1 MYKVGGF
8 LFTFHGARSGESLL
22 SDKKKIPVRQ
32 RAGNIMSQ
40 NFPTVS
46 LAISGIAMKS
56 DYLISWFAT
65 FSICT
70 IFNISAKMRRV
81 ANLYVYLNLRR

>member
-8 LFTFHGARSGESLL
+8 LFTFHGAGSGEWR
-22 SDKKKIPVRQ
+22 KKSPVRH

-40 NFPTVS
+40 NFPTALERYLFS
-46 LAISGIAMKS
+46 LAISGIAMKA

-70 IFNISAKMRRV
+70 IFSISAKKRRV
-81 ANLYVYLNLRR
+81 ANLYVY

>member
-8 LFTFHGARSGESLL
+8 LFTFHGEGSGESLL

-32 RAGNIMSQ
+32 RAGNIMSE
-40 NFPTVS
+40 NFPTALERYLFS

-56 DYLISWFAT
+56 D
-65 FSICT
+65 
-70 IFNISAKMRRV
+70 
-81 ANLYVYLNLRR
+81 

>member
-8 LFTFHGARSGESLL
+8 LFTFHEAGRGESLL

-40 NFPTVS
+40 NLPTALERYLFS
-46 LAISGIAMKS
+46 LAIADMAMKS
-56 DYLISWFAT
+56 D
-65 FSICT
+65 
-70 IFNISAKMRRV
+70 
-81 ANLYVYLNLRR
+81 